1 MLPTSAVCAAALAF
15 IAGMTWLRTRLQYR
29 QERGPLR
36 LTGAGAGYFAA
47 LLALLGGAWF
57 AAPPLVG
64 ASPAQVILGRVVGFL
79 AIYLLFIPVHRALR
93 TAGHPAFAVRADPS
107 VP

>member
-15 IAGMTWLRTRLQYR
+15 IAGMTWLRTRLQYP

-64 ASPAQVILGRVVGFL
+64 QVILGRVVGFL